1 MSSETVV
8 TGDWSGL
15 KKVEEAGGYL
25 SGKLNAVPR
34 VGLILGSG
42 LRGLVEEINEA
53 TSIDYGQIPHFPSPS
68 VEGHEGRLVAG
79 ELAGQPVAVMSG
91 RPHYYEGYAMEEIV
105 FPVRV
110 LAHVGVETLIV
121 TNAAGGLNPEWD
133 RGDVMVLSDHIS
145 LVGMAGANPLRGIG
159 GTQFGP
165 RFFPMAG
172 AYDADL
178 RKLASDVADNEAIPC
193 HEGVYAMVAGP
204 SFETPAEIRAL
215 RALGADAVGMS
226 TAPEVVAARQAGMR
240 VLGLSLITNLA
251 ASDANHDAVLE
262 AGRTFIHRLGNIVL
276 GVLGSID

>member
-1 MSSETVV
+1 VAA
-8 TGDWSGL
+8 DWPGL
-15 KKVEEAGGYL
+15 KKVEEAGEYL
-25 SGKLNAVPR
+25 SGKLNAAPR

-42 LRGLVEEINEA
+42 LRGLVEEVSEA
-53 TSIDYGQIPHFPSPS
+53 TTVDYGQIPHFPSPS
-68 VEGHEGRLVAG
+68 VKGHEGRLVAG
-79 ELAGQPVAVMSG
+79 ELTGQPVAAMSG
-91 RPHYYEGYAMEEIV
+91 RPHYYEGYTMEEVV

-145 LVGMAGANPLRGIG
+145 LVGMAGANPLRGAG
-159 GTQFGP
+159 GTGFGP
-165 RFFPMAG
+165 RFVPMTN
-172 AYDADL
+172 AYNLDL
-178 RKLASDVADNEAIPC
+178 RELASRVAREQSIPC
-193 HEGVYAMVAGP
+193 REGVYAMVAGP

-215 RALGADAVGMS
+215 RTLGADAVGMS

-240 VLGLSLITNLA
+240 VLGLSLITNIA